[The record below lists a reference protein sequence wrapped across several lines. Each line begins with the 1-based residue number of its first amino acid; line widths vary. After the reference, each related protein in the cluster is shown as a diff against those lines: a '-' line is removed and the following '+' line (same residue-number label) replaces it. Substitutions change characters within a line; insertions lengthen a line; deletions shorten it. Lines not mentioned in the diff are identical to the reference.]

1 MSFVWPGFLWLL
13 LLVPLVLF
21 GLWFA
26 ARRRERTAQAFA
38 DAHLLH
44 RVVRRPGKALSRWT
58 LLLQLAALTALLLAA
73 ARPVAAPPLRVNKA
87 AVVIAFDA
95 SRSMLAT
102 DVEPSRLEAARALAE
117 RFVAQAPASTR
128 IGLVSFSDVASVL
141 VPPTT
146 DRAELL
152 DALGRI
158 EPARNTSLAA
168 AVVTGV
174 RMLPGRE
181 EVPPPAEL
189 EPPGFIPPTP
199 DAAPPPTTSPTASPP
214 TSPTGT
220 SPTGTPPPGSILIL
234 SDGVS
239 NVSANPGLP
248 GPSAVDIAAR
258 FAADNNVKLYTL
270 PVGREGG
277 AVTRIDGQDYF
288 IPFEGQ
294 TLERLANRSEGDY
307 LENADEE
314 TLRELFRRI
323 GRVMRWERSR
333 LEVSSLFS
341 GLAVLLMLGAGGL
354 SLRSQR
360 RVV

>member
-1 MSFVWPGFLWLL
+1 M
-13 LLVPLVLF
+13 
-21 GLWFA
+21 
-26 ARRRERTAQAFA
+26 
-38 DAHLLH
+38 
-44 RVVRRPGKALSRWT
+44 
-58 LLLQLAALTALLLAA
+58 
-73 ARPVAAPPLRVNKA
+73 
-87 AVVIAFDA
+87 
-95 SRSMLAT
+95 
-102 DVEPSRLEAARALAE
+102 
-117 RFVAQAPASTR
+117 PASTQ

-152 DALGRI
+152 GALERV

-181 EVPPPAEL
+181 EVTPPAEL
-189 EPPGFIPPTP
+189 EPPGFSPPAP
-199 DAAPPPTTSPTASPP
+199 DAAPPASPTA
-214 TSPTGT
+214 TL
-220 SPTGTPPPGSILIL
+220 PPGSILIL

-239 NVSANPGLP
+239 NVSVNPGLP
-248 GPSAVDIAAR
+248 GPSAVDSATDVAAR

-288 IPFEGQ
+288 VPFEGQ
-294 TLERLANRSEGDY
+294 TLESLADRTEGDY
-307 LENADEE
+307 LEDADEA
-314 TLRELFRRI
+314 TLRDLFRRL
-323 GRVMRWERSR
+323 GRVTRWERST